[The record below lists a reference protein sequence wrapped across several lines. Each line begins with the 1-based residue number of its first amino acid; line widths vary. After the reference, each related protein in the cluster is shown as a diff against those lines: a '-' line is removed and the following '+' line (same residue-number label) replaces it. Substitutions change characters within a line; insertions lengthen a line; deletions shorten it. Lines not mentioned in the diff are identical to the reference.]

1 MSIPKTHYFEAR
13 PEVASKPRSVHL
25 RIGGIELALLTDRG
39 VFGSRAVDLGTLT
52 LLKEAPEPPQ
62 KGDIL
67 DLGAGYGPIAITLA
81 KKAPEARVWA
91 VDVNQRALELAR
103 QNAEANQ
110 TPNVEVAEPQNLPE
124 DVQFDAIYSNPPV
137 RVGKK
142 PLHDLLLQ
150 WLPRLKPGAH
160 AYLVVQRNLGS
171 DSLAKWLETQDLTVT
186 RLKSKKGYRIL
197 DVLAGPAASRQ

>member
-1 MSIPKTHYFEAR
+1 MRHLPIGRRTMSIPKSHYFEAR

-25 RIGGIELALLTDRG
+25 RIGAIDLELLTDRG
-39 VFGSRAVDLGTLT
+39 VFGSRAIDLGTLT
-52 LLKEAPEPPQ
+52 LLKETPDPPQ

-110 TPNVEVAEPQNLPE
+110 QPNVQA
-124 DVQFDAIYSNPPV
+124 
-137 RVGKK
+137 
-142 PLHDLLLQ
+142 
-150 WLPRLKPGAH
+150 
-160 AYLVVQRNLGS
+160 
-171 DSLAKWLETQDLTVT
+171 
-186 RLKSKKGYRIL
+186 
-197 DVLAGPAASRQ
+197 